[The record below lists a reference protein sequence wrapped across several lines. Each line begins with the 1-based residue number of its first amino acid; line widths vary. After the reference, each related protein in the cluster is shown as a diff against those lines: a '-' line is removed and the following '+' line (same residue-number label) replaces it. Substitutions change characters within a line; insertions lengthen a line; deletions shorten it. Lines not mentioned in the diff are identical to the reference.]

1 MEKRI
6 ILAFILSF
14 AVLYAFRA
22 FFSPPAPTSVPPSS
36 GQPPEAA
43 TANTSIEAE
52 NPIVPSRLDQN
63 IRAEKS
69 EDLVVDTP
77 LYTATVSN
85 IGGVLKSYKLKAY
98 SDAEGHPIELIDENA
113 GNKLGWPL
121 AMTTGDTALD
131 ETLAKAIFV
140 VRRERNRIS
149 MEFAADGV
157 AAQKI
162 LQFDPEH
169 YEFSLAASLARDGK
183 SVSRAVVWQGG
194 FGDQS
199 ITPDP
204 TKRNAVYEAEAAFKT
219 IGLRSIKEAQEF
231 TVARAGVEDQYF
243 LAMFL
248 LPANPIPVKVGKQEF
263 TGPDGKAVAELQVSV
278 QILDSKPIRVYV
290 GPKDRRWLDATD
302 PRLASVIS
310 YGWFEF
316 IARPLLF
323 CLLLIHSY
331 VGNFGWSIILLTLAI
346 NFLLFPLRLKQQ
358 VSMQQ
363 MQKIQPQMKT
373 LQDKYKKLKPADP
386 KRAQLQTEM
395 MQLYKEHGVNPM
407 GGCLPLLLQMP
418 VFFGLYSMLS
428 VSIELRGAP
437 WIFWIRDLSQPEHL
451 FIPVLPVLM
460 AVSMIIQQKMTPTTV
475 DPAQAKMM
483 MIMPLMFLFM
493 FLWVQSGLTLYWL
506 TSNMVGIGQQFFIN
520 KYWSP
525 RADSKVRDRSKAKEP
540 RDK

>member
-1 MEKRI
+1 MERRI

-14 AVLYAFRA
+14 AVLYGFRA
-22 FFSPPAPTSVPPSS
+22 LFSPPAPESRPPASVQAPAAAANPSVESANPVEPPH
-36 GQPPEAA
+36 P
-43 TANTSIEAE
+43 
-52 NPIVPSRLDQN
+52 DQT
-63 IRAEKS
+63 IRAEKA

-85 IGGVLKSYKLKAY
+85 VGGVLKSYKLKAY
-98 SDAEGHPIELIDENA
+98 SDAEGHPIELIEQNA

-121 AMTTGDTALD
+121 TLITGDPTLD
-131 ETLAKAIFV
+131 EALAKASFLAQ
-140 VRRERNRIS
+140 RERNRVS
-149 MEFAADGV
+149 MEFASNGV
-157 AAQKI
+157 SAQKF
-162 LQFDPEH
+162 LQFDPQN
-169 YEFSLAASLARDGK
+169 YEFSFATTLTKDGK
-183 SVSRAVVWQGG
+183 SVSHAVVWQGG

-204 TKRNAVYEAEAAFKT
+204 AKRNAVYEVEGTFKR
-219 IGLRSIKEAQEF
+219 ISLRSVKETQDF
-231 TVARAGVEDQYF
+231 TVASAGVEDQYF
-243 LAMFL
+243 LALFL
-248 LPANPIPVKVGKQEF
+248 SPESPIPVKIGKQDF
-263 TGPDGKAVAELQVSV
+263 TGPDGKAVAELHLSARMP
-278 QILDSKPIRVYV
+278 DSKPLRVYV
-290 GPKDRRWLDATD
+290 GPKDRQWLSTAE
-302 PRLASVIS
+302 PRLVSVIS

-323 CLLLIHSY
+323 CLLFIHSY
-331 VGNFGWSIILLTLAI
+331 AGNFGWSIILLTLAI

-373 LQDKYKKLKPADP
+373 LQDKYKKLKSTDP

-407 GGCLPLLLQMP
+407 GGCFPLLLQMP

-437 WIFWIRDLSQPEHL
+437 WIFWIKDLSQPEHL
-451 FIPVLPVLM
+451 FIPILPVLM

-483 MIMPLMFLFM
+483 MIMPVMFLFM

-525 RADSKVRDRSKAKEP
+525 RADKKLRDRSKSKEA